1 MMIDVLL
8 LLLVIIGAVRGFFK
22 GLIVAVFTLLA
33 YIIGLAAAMKF
44 SHLAAEKLQLYIP
57 VSHRWL
63 PFIAFLLVLTVVVL
77 LVRWM
82 AYLLQ
87 KVVEGLMLGWINRVG
102 GMLFYCILYVTVY
115 SVLLFYLVK
124 MQLIGPET
132 LQRSVTY
139 PYIAVIA
146 PKIIGMVG
154 LAIPWFR
161 DIFARLD
168 KFFGKVGP

>member
-1 MMIDVLL
+1 MVIDVLL
-8 LLLVIIGAVRGFFK
+8 ALLVVIGAIRGFGK

-33 YIIGLAAAMKF
+33 YLVGLAAAMKF
-44 SHLAAEKLQLYIP
+44 SHLAAEKLHPYIP
-57 VSHRWL
+57 VPDRWL
-63 PFIAFLLVLTVVVL
+63 PLIAFLLVLTVVIL

-82 AYLLQ
+82 AYAIQ
-87 KVVEGLMLGWINRVG
+87 KLVEGLMLGWINRIG
-102 GMLFYCILYVTVY
+102 GMLFYCILYLTIY
-115 SVLLFYLVK
+115 SILLFYLVK
-124 MQLIGPET
+124 MHLIGQET

-146 PKIIGMVG
+146 PKIVGLVG

-168 KFFGKVGP
+168 KFFDKVGP